1 MPPVVG
7 VAQKASEQNAPA
19 EVFVHGIVPTS
30 LPKTRTRSYT
40 IYGIPTYAFC
50 QVYQDRIVVG
60 VTQLPTQ
67 HIGSWV
73 MCQAVQSE
81 INPKHVEYNLSTV
94 LGGGDTAA
102 LGGVVVVDE
111 KEIYARRIME
121 RILENRNT
129 TLLPRGTDRRTVLL
143 GITLLPLPKQNNN
156 NNTTVTA
163 TSALDFTPMD
173 RFQTLVE
180 VLVQLVEDTAVQ

>member
-1 MPPVVG
+1 VV
-7 VAQKASEQNAPA
+7 V
-19 EVFVHGIVPTS
+19 
-30 LPKTRTRSYT
+30 
-40 IYGIPTYAFC
+40 
-50 QVYQDRIVVG
+50 
-60 VTQLPTQ
+60 
-67 HIGSWV
+67 
-73 MCQAVQSE
+73 
-81 INPKHVEYNLSTV
+81 
-94 LGGGDTAA
+94 TAA

>member
-40 IYGIPTYAFC
+40 IYGIPTDAFC

>member
-102 LGGVVVVDE
+102 SGGVVVVDE

>member
-7 VAQKASEQNAPA
+7 VAQTAPEQNAPA
-19 EVFVHGIVPTS
+19 EVVVHGIVPTS